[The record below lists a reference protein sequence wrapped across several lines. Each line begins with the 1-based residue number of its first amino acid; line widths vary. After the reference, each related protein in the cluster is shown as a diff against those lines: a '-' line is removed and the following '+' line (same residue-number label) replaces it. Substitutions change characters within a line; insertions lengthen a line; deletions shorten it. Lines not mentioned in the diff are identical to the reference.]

1 MTSSRARRVAAP
13 VVALVIVAGGGAW
26 ALNRPAD
33 GPSPGTGGGRLQ
45 LAEYATT
52 ASCPE
57 LLDRLRALA
66 LPRVT
71 AYGLQGAEGWGTGW
85 AGDVVGEAP
94 APGVAVRAEAAP
106 AAPAGVAVGTASAP
120 RTASAPGTPSQGST
134 SATGT
139 NVQVAG
145 VDEADVTK
153 RAGDLVL
160 TVANSGSPGLVV
172 LRTAPDG
179 TAKVVGRLRTDWAPA
194 ALLVEGS
201 TVLLFGS
208 ALAPGGAMAGG
219 PYAPGARPYVAVPR
233 VGRRER
239 VAQVD
244 VADPAHPRL
253 VRTLDVDGSLV
264 GARLAGGVLRLS
276 IDSPP
281 DRLPFVAPRIPL
293 PVPPRGVAEGAPG
306 APDGPVVDP
315 VQGATVAPD
324 TGTAVDV
331 DVVTRRALA
340 ANRAVVRDST
350 IDQWLPRWTLTAAGG
365 GAQSHG
371 PLLDCT
377 RIGLPGT
384 FSGLGT
390 LAMLTVDLRDGGIDR
405 WDGAGVVASGATLYS
420 TGDRSYVATAQWPSP
435 QDSPQDSPQNSAQNS
450 AQGSSQSSSQSST
463 ATPTPQV
470 PRTLVHAFAT
480 GADGV
485 RYLGSG
491 AVDGTLIGS
500 SALDEYQGRLRVAT
514 TTQPFAVPEPVAG
527 PVPAPAAV
535 GSAAVGSAAVGSA
548 AVIRPARSSSEI
560 TVLELRDGQL
570 VRVGRLQGLGTTE
583 VIHAVRFAG
592 PVGYVVTFRQTDPLY
607 TLDLADPAHP
617 RVAGELKLLGY
628 SAYLHPLD
636 GGLLLGVGQSA
647 TADGVRTGLQMSL
660 FDVADPA
667 HPELLDRVAL
677 PGSWAATEQDPH
689 AFTYSP
695 TSSASSSATS
705 SATDATG
712 SGGGLALVPAQ
723 GSLAVTAPDGSVAPS
738 PPQDAGGGS
747 VVAVRVEGRSLAAPR
762 LLHLHGGAY
771 DVVDVLRLRTF
782 ADGPALWAVA
792 PGDGQGL
799 ITGYDATT
807 LRWLATTRF

>member
-1 MTSSRARRVAAP
+1 MPTMPSSRARRVAAP
-13 VVALVIVAGGGAW
+13 VVALVVVAGGGAW
-26 ALNRPAD
+26 ALGRPSD
-33 GPSPGTGGGRLQ
+33 GAAAGSAPGRLQ
-45 LAEYATT
+45 LAEYTT
-52 ASCPE
+52 TRSCPE

-71 AYGLQGAEGWGTGW
+71 AYGLQGAEGGWGTGW
-85 AGDVVGEAP
+85 AGAMVGEAP
-94 APGVAVRAEAAP
+94 APGIAVRAEAGAA
-106 AAPAGVAVGTASAP
+106 AAPVAAPPGVAAGTGSI
-120 RTASAPGTPSQGST
+120 PGTTPVQRST

-153 RAGDLVL
+153 RVGDLVL
-160 TVANSGSPGLVV
+160 TVATSGVPGLVV
-172 LRTAPDG
+172 LRTAADG
-179 TAKVVGRLRTDWAPA
+179 TAKVTGRLRTDWAPVS
-194 ALLVEGS
+194 LLAEGS
-201 TVLLFGS
+201 TVLLFGQ
-208 ALAPGGAMAGG
+208 AVAPGRVMAGG
-219 PYAPGARPYVAVPR
+219 PVVPGGRPYISVPR
-233 VGRRER
+233 VGPRQR

-244 VADPAHPRL
+244 VTDPAHPRL

-281 DRLPFVAPRIPL
+281 DRLPFVSPPIPL
-293 PVPPRGVAEGAPG
+293 PLMSAGVAAGAPG
-306 APDGPVVDP
+306 AAEGRVVDP
-315 VQGATVAPD
+315 VPGTTMDPGVDMD
-324 TGTAVDV
+324 TL
-331 DVVTRRALA
+331 TRKALA
-340 ANRAVVRDST
+340 ANQAVVRRST
-350 IDQWLPRWTLTAAGG
+350 IDQWLPRWTLTPAGG
-365 GAQSHG
+365 SATQGR
-371 PLLDCT
+371 LLDCS

-390 LAMLTVDLRDGGIDR
+390 LAMLTVDLRTGGLDR

-435 QDSPQDSPQNSAQNS
+435 QDSPQDS
-450 AQGSSQSSSQSST
+450 SSSAAPEQ
-463 ATPTPQV
+463 
-470 PRTLVHAFAT
+470 PRTLIHAFAT
-480 GADGV
+480 GTDGV

-514 TTQPFAVPEPVAG
+514 TTRPVAVPEPLVGPAGGSVAG
-527 PVPAPAAV
+527 SVGGPAAVSGPAAV
-535 GSAAVGSAAVGSA
+535 GGPAPAGRATVA
-548 AVIRPARSSSEI
+548 RPATSTSSAV
-560 TVLELRDGQL
+560 TVLELRDGRL
-570 VRVGRLQGLGTTE
+570 VRVGRVQGLGTTE

-636 GGLLLGVGQSA
+636 GGLLLGVGQDA
-647 TADGVRTGLQMSL
+647 TADGVRTGPQMSL

-667 HPELLDRVAL
+667 HPKLLDRVAL

-689 AFTYSP
+689 AFTYS
-695 TSSASSSATS
+695 T
-705 SATDATG
+705 TDSTTGAAG
-712 SGGGLALVPAQ
+712 SGDGLALVPAQ
-723 GSLAVTAPDGSVAPS
+723 GSVTVTAPDGSPVAS
-738 PPQDAGGGS
+738 PPQDAGGGA

-771 DVVDVLRLRTF
+771 DIVDVLRLRTF

-792 PGDGQGL
+792 PGEGQGL
-799 ITGYDATT
+799 VAGYDAAT